1 MPGWRCLGFWG
12 VVMSENSAARTLFI
26 NAPPD
31 FTASGASGLG
41 RYLPAVS
48 PHVFAFLAA
57 GVDLVVLTGLN
68 ISLGRLG
75 FVSSLYLQDDLATQS
90 GLILIA
96 LLLLYNVEMYRVEV
110 LGNFRLLLRAFA
122 KAWAYLLTAV
132 LVIDAVSTRNTTS
145 DFHFHIRNNLEAT
158 ILWCAAGGLALLC
171 ARYSLTLLFRYGVE
185 QELLVHDVVVV
196 GATELAAQ
204 FIARVR
210 ADRLGVRVKAVF
222 DEQEQA
228 TPARMIAGVP
238 VCGDIDDLLAYH
250 KRHEIDTV
258 VVALPLQN
266 NEVMRGLV
274 RRLSPQPLK
283 IALLPGPLALET
295 PRGWRAP
302 LGELPGVHLMSIRDL
317 PIERSGRLV
326 KAVFDKLAAGLA
338 LLLFGPVMLGCA
350 LGIKLTSPGPVLFR
364 QPRIGYRNREFNVFK
379 FRSMHV
385 TACNTGK
392 LTVRNDPRIFVF
404 GQLMRKLSLDELP
417 QLFNVLL
424 GDMSMVGPRPHMAE
438 ATAAGQL
445 YFDAVQEYAARHRV
459 KPGITGWAQV
469 NGWRGPTVGR
479 QQIEQRVAHDL
490 YYIDNWSFILDLK
503 ILVKTAFVGFF
514 GKNAF

>member
-1 MPGWRCLGFWG
+1 
-12 VVMSENSAARTLFI
+12 MSDNSLVRTIFIDARSEFI
-26 NAPPD
+26 
-31 FTASGASGLG
+31 ASGSRGLG

-57 GVDLVVLTGLN
+57 GADLGVLLALSLSINHTVF
-68 ISLGRLG
+68 ISSFILR
-75 FVSSLYLQDDLATQS
+75 DDLAKQS
-90 GLILIA
+90 GIILLA
-96 LLLLYNVEMYRVEV
+96 LLFLNTAGLYRVEV
-110 LGNFRLLLRAFA
+110 IGNFRLCLRAFA
-122 KAWAYLLTAV
+122 RAWACLLAAI
-132 LVIDAVSTRNTTS
+132 LVIDAVSAWNAAPNTNVY
-145 DFHFHIRNNLEAT
+145 IRNNLEMT
-158 ILWCAAGGLALLC
+158 VLWYVASGLALVC
-171 ARYSLTLLFRYGVE
+171 ARCALTLLFRYGVE
-185 QELLVHDVVVV
+185 QELLVHDAVVV

-204 FIARVR
+204 FIARVQ

-222 DEQEQA
+222 DEQDNVVA
-228 TPARMIAGVP
+228 AGMVAGVP
-238 VCGDIDDLLAYH
+238 VCGGIDELLVYH

-266 NEVMRGLV
+266 NESMRGLV
-274 RRLSPQPLK
+274 RRLSMQPLK
-283 IALLPGPLALET
+283 IALLPGALALET
-295 PRGWRAP
+295 PGRWRAP
-302 LGELPGVHLMSIRDL
+302 LGELPGVHLMSIRNL
-317 PIERSGRLV
+317 PIERSGQLI
-326 KAVFDKLAAGLA
+326 KAVFDRLAAGLA

-350 LGIKLTSPGPVLFR
+350 IGIKLTSPGPVLFR
-364 QPRIGYRNREFNVFK
+364 QPRVGYRNREFHVFK

-385 TACNTGK
+385 AACNTGK
-392 LTVRNDPRIFVF
+392 LTVRNDPRIFAF

-424 GDMSMVGPRPHMAE
+424 GDMSMVGPRPHMRE

-469 NGWRGPTVGR
+469 NGWRGPTETLH
-479 QQIEQRVAHDL
+479 QIEQRVAHDL

-503 ILVKTAFVGFF
+503 ILAKTAFVGFF